1 MIVEAVLIINSVGHT
16 QTSKEVVL
24 AEKQVL
30 SGKKRGT
37 RESNRVWLI
46 KNAFCIFME
55 LLLS

>member
-30 SGKKRGT
+30 NGKKRGT
-37 RESNRVWLI
+37 RESNRV
-46 KNAFCIFME
+46 
-55 LLLS
+55 